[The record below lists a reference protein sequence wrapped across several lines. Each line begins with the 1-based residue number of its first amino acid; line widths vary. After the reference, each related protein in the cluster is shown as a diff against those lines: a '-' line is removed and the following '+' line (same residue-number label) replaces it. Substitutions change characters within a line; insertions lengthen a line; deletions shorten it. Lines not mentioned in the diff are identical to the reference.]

1 MKFIPAKFRKGPTVR
16 RVREIPNLWIPLS
29 DGTRLAARVWMPEDA
44 EAHPVPAILEC
55 IPYRK
60 RDGTVWRDE
69 AMHPYIA
76 SHGYAVLRI
85 DIRGSGDSDGILDD
99 EYLPEEQVDLME
111 AVAWAAEQSWCSGH
125 CGMTGISW
133 GGFNALQVAARQP
146 PALKAIITIAST
158 DDRYG
163 DDVHYMGGAMLHDN
177 FAWASAMYAYL
188 SQPPDPQVVGEGWRE
203 TWLDRLQRAR
213 FWLRQWLQHQRRD
226 GYWRQGSVAETY
238 GDITCAVYAVGG
250 WEDGYSNAVPRLLEG
265 LQAPAKGLIG
275 PWGHALPHSAYPGP
289 AIGFL
294 QESLRWW
301 DHWLKGIETGVMN
314 EPRYRVWMN
323 ESFRPA
329 AFAETRAGRWV
340 AEPGWPAGQNAPRA
354 FYLTEAGQL
363 TRAGLSEA
371 PGEARTF
378 SIQSP
383 LTVGTGSLE
392 WCSYGGRGGDLPT
405 DQRGDDAG
413 SLCFDS
419 APLPERFEI
428 LGAPVLDL
436 EFSVDKP
443 VATIC
448 VRLCDVWPDGAS
460 ARVTFTLFNL
470 THRDSHAEPTAL
482 VPGQVY
488 RATIALNHI
497 AHAFLPGHRLRLAVT
512 TGYWPMMWPAPE
524 RFTLTVHGSGCR
536 LDLPQRKPSEADAQL
551 PEFAPPAA
559 APGPREEGLRPDST
573 RRRVDT
579 DVGKGETVVTMVK
592 DAGATKLLDIDL
604 TVDND
609 TVETYRIRHDDPTGA
624 EGLTRYR
631 HRLTRGDWRIE
642 TRTTTSLKLTATH
655 FVVSAELEAYEGEE
669 RIFCRNES
677 FTLPRD
683 LV

>member
-1 MKFIPAKFRKGPTVR
+1 VPDLPVKLIPAKFRKAPNPR
-16 RVREIPNLWIPLS
+16 RVREIPNLWIGLS
-29 DGTRLAARVWMPEDA
+29 DGMRLAARVWMPEGA
-44 EAHPVPAILEC
+44 ETHPVPAILEC

-85 DIRGSGDSDGILDD
+85 DLRGSGDSDGILDD
-99 EYLPEEQVDLME
+99 EYLPEEQTDLVE
-111 AVAWAAEQSWCSGH
+111 AIGWVAEQSWCNGH

-133 GGFNALQVAARQP
+133 GGFNALQVAARRP
-146 PALKAIITIAST
+146 PALKAIITIDST

-177 FAWASAMYAYL
+177 FAWASAMFAYL
-188 SQPPDPQVVGEGWRE
+188 SQPPDPLLVGEIWRE

-213 FWLRQWLQHQRRD
+213 FWLRQWLQHQHRD
-226 GYWRQGSVAETY
+226 AYWRQGSVCESY
-238 GDITCAVYAVGG
+238 RDITCAVYAIGG

-265 LQAPAKGLIG
+265 LEAPAKGLIG
-275 PWGHALPHSAYPGP
+275 PWGHALPHAAYPGP
-289 AIGFL
+289 RIGFL
-294 QESLRWW
+294 QECLRWW
-301 DHWLKGIETGVMN
+301 DHWLKGIDTGIMR

-329 AFAETRAGRWV
+329 AFAESRAGRWV
-340 AEPGWPAGQNAPRA
+340 AEHGWPSPQIGTRS
-354 FYLTEAGQL
+354 FHLTK
-363 TRAGLSEA
+363 AGLAEA
-371 PGEARTF
+371 AGDAATF

-383 LTVGTGSLE
+383 LTVGTCSLE
-392 WCSYGGRGGDLPT
+392 WCSYGGQGGDLPT

-419 APLPERFEI
+419 APLADRLEI

-436 EFSVDKP
+436 AFSSDKP

-470 THRDSHAEPTAL
+470 THHASHSAPEPL
-482 VPGQVY
+482 VPGKRY
-488 RATIALNHI
+488 RARIPLNHI
-497 AHAFLPGHRLRLAVT
+497 AHAFPPGHRLRLAIST
-512 TGYWPMMWPAPE
+512 SYWPMMWPAPE
-524 RFTLTVHGSGCR
+524 RFTLTLQGADCR
-536 LDLPQRKPSEADAQL
+536 LDLPQRQPGDADAKL
-551 PEFAPPAA
+551 AAFPPAA
-559 APGPREEGLRPDST
+559 TAPGPHEESLRPDST
-573 RRRVDT
+573 RRRVET
-579 DVGKGETVVTMVK
+579 DVAKGETTVTMVK
-592 DAGATKLLDIDL
+592 DAGATRLLDIDL
-604 TVDND
+604 TVDSD
-609 TVETYRIRHDDPTGA
+609 TVETYRIRHDDPASA

-631 HRLTRGDWRIE
+631 HRLSRGDWRIE

-655 FVVSAELEAYEGEE
+655 FIASAELEAFEGTE

-677 FTLPRD
+677 FTLPRN

>member
-1 MKFIPAKFRKGPTVR
+1 VKFIPAKFRKASNAR

-44 EAHPVPAILEC
+44 EADPVPAILEC

-69 AMHPYIA
+69 AMHPYVA

-99 EYLPEEQVDLME
+99 EYLPEEQIDLME
-111 AVAWAAEQSWCSGH
+111 AIGWTAEQTWCNGH

-146 PALKAIITIAST
+146 PALKAIITIDST

-177 FAWASAMYAYL
+177 FAWASAMFAYL
-188 SQPPDPQVVGEGWRE
+188 SQPPDPLVVGETWRE

-226 GYWRQGSVAETY
+226 AYWRQGSICENY
-238 GDITCAVYAVGG
+238 RDITCAVYAVGG
-250 WEDGYSNAVPRLLEG
+250 WEDGYSNAVPRLLAG
-265 LQAPAKGLIG
+265 LEAPSKGLVG
-275 PWGHALPHSAYPGP
+275 PWGHALPHNAYPGP
-289 AIGFL
+289 SIGFL
-294 QESLRWW
+294 QECLRWW
-301 DHWLKGIETGVMN
+301 DHWLKGIETGIMR

-329 AFAETRAGRWV
+329 AFVESRAGRWV
-340 AEPGWPAGQNAPRA
+340 AEASWPSAQVAMRP
-354 FYLTEAGQL
+354 FYLAK
-363 TRAGLSEA
+363 AGLVEA
-371 PGEARTF
+371 AGEAVSF

-419 APLPERFEI
+419 APLSERLEI

-436 EFSVDKP
+436 TFSTDKP

-460 ARVTFTLFNL
+460 ARVTYTLFNL
-470 THRDSHAEPTAL
+470 THYVGHAEPEPL
-482 VPGQVY
+482 VPGKRY
-488 RATIALNHI
+488 HARIPLNHI
-497 AHAFLPGHRLRLAVT
+497 AHAFLPGHRLRLAIS

-524 RFTLTVHGSGCR
+524 LFTLTLYAADCR
-536 LDLPQRKPSEADAQL
+536 FDLPWRKANDADLQL
-551 PEFAPPAA
+551 PAFAPPET
-559 APGPREEGLRPDST
+559 APGPREESVRPDSM
-573 RRRVDT
+573 RRRVET
-579 DVGKGETVVTMVK
+579 DVAKGETAVTMVK

-604 TVDND
+604 IVDND
-609 TVETYRIRHDDPTGA
+609 TVETYRIRHGEPTSA

-655 FVVSAELEAYEGEE
+655 FLVSAELEAFEGEE

>member
-1 MKFIPAKFRKGPTVR
+1 VKFIPAKFRKAPPVR

-29 DGTRLAARVWMPEDA
+29 DGTRLAARVWLPEDA
-44 EAHPVPAILEC
+44 EADPVPAILEC

-85 DIRGSGDSDGILDD
+85 DLRGSGDSDGILDD
-99 EYLPEEQVDLME
+99 EYMAEEQTDLVE
-111 AVAWAAEQSWCSGH
+111 AIGWVAGQSWCSGH

-133 GGFNALQVAARQP
+133 GGFNALQVAARRP
-146 PALKAIITIAST
+146 PALKAIITIDST
-158 DDRYG
+158 DDRYS

-188 SQPPDPQVVGEGWRE
+188 SQPPDPLLAGEGWRA

-226 GYWRQGSVAETY
+226 GYWRHGSVCESY
-238 GDITCAVYAVGG
+238 RDITCAVYAVGG

-265 LQAPAKGLIG
+265 LQTPAKGLIG

-289 AIGFL
+289 SIGFL
-294 QESLRWW
+294 QECLRWW
-301 DHWLKGIETGVMN
+301 DHWLKGIETGIMR

-329 AFAETRAGRWV
+329 AFAESREGRWV
-340 AEPGWPAGQNAPRA
+340 AEAGWPSAHVTMRPFHLSA
-354 FYLTEAGQL
+354 
-363 TRAGLSEA
+363 AGLTDA
-371 PGEARTF
+371 PGEPAVL

-383 LTVGTGSLE
+383 LTTGTGSLE

-405 DQRGDDAG
+405 DQRGDDAD

-419 APLPERFEI
+419 APLPGRLEI
-428 LGAPVLDL
+428 LGAPVLEL
-436 EFSVDKP
+436 AFSSDKP

-448 VRLCDVWPDGAS
+448 VRLCDIWPDGAS

-470 THRDSHAEPTAL
+470 THRDGHAAPAAL
-482 VPGQVY
+482 APDRQY
-488 RATIALNHI
+488 RVRIPLNHV
-497 AHAFLPGHRLRLAVT
+497 AHAFPAGHRLRLAIST
-512 TGYWPMMWPAPE
+512 AYWPMMWPAPE
-524 RFTLTVHGSGCR
+524 RATLTVHAADCR
-536 LDLPQRKPSEADAQL
+536 FELPVRPPQEADGQL
-551 PEFAPPAA
+551 PAFAPPAM
-559 APGPREEGLRPDST
+559 APGPREEGMRPDST
-573 RRRVDT
+573 RRRVET
-579 DVGKGETVVTMVK
+579 NVAKGETIVTMVK
-592 DAGATKLLDIDL
+592 DAGATRLLDIDL
-604 TVDND
+604 AVDTD
-609 TVETYRIRHDDPTGA
+609 AVETYRIRHDDPASA
-624 EGLTRYR
+624 EGMTRYR
-631 HRLTRGDWRIE
+631 QKLGRGDWQIE
-642 TRTTTSLKLTATH
+642 TRTTTSLKLTATQ
-655 FVVSAELEAYEGEE
+655 FLVSAELEAFEGGE

-677 FTLPRD
+677 FTIPRD